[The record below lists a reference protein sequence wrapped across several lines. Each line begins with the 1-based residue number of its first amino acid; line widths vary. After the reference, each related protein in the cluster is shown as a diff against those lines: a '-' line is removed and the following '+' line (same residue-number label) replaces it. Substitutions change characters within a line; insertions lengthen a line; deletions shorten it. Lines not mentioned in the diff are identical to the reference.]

1 MLLSAVYFL
10 VVAQSSS
17 EVPEGRMNNPVYI
30 IANFT
35 SKSSENLF
43 ICNLV
48 TVALFDRN
56 KQISSSYVL
65 LQSVVIFTVQTSV
78 VAASLRASRKDST
91 GLKLLDC
98 SKLERLVE

>member
-1 MLLSAVYFL
+1 MHGPLNVKLFICT
-10 VVAQSSS
+10 
-17 EVPEGRMNNPVYI
+17 R
-30 IANFT
+30 
-35 SKSSENLF
+35 KSSENLF
-43 ICNLV
+43 SSNFV
-48 TVALFDRN
+48 TLMLFDGN

-98 SKLERLVE
+98 NQLERLVE